1 MLDSRESAN
10 YQRKAKMLAL
20 MFGAWLSS
28 TDVRPLAEESWVYLD
43 AAQVAYTPQP
53 QAFQLQWQ
61 GGQYSGERVEK
72 TERGWRIL
80 FHVRAAAPVQLHL
93 DESISP
99 APAMIPATESAP
111 AICHTVL
118 RHGET
123 LWNVGRQLAGDQDPY
138 LFVLALF
145 AANRELLDNNPDEL
159 RLGDELRCPKPAE
172 FSAFAQLPQQERR
185 IMYRRLTA
193 YGERLK
199 RQ

>member
-1 MLDSRESAN
+1 MLV
-10 YQRKAKMLAL
+10 L
-20 MFGAWLSS
+20 MFAAWLNSS
-28 TDVRPLAEESWVYLD
+28 DVRSLAEESWVYLD
-43 AAQVAYTPQP
+43 STQVAYAAQP

-61 GGQYSGERVEK
+61 GGQYPGERVQK
-72 TERGWRIL
+72 TERGWRVL
-80 FHVRAAAPVQLHL
+80 FHVRAAAPVQLHF
-93 DESISP
+93 DESI
-99 APAMIPATESAP
+99 APEQAMTSATESAP
-111 AICHTVL
+111 AICHTVV

-185 IMYRRLTA
+185 LLYRRLTA